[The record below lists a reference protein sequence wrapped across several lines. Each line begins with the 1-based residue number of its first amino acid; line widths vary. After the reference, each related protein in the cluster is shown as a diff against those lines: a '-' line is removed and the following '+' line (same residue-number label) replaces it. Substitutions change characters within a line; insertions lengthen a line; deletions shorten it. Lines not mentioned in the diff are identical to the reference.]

1 MLRPFPFETPIAPE
15 ALIDR
20 REELHR
26 LSQAA
31 AERVHVRLAGP
42 RRFGKT
48 SLLLAHAAGLQ
59 GAGWRT
65 VHVDMYGVTSLA
77 EVCVRIATSYSR
89 LRDSRL
95 RAHLDSLGGR
105 LGLSLTPAGPG
116 ITLGPRQ
123 RIPSPEATQTA
134 AAELLDLPLTLH
146 ERDQIPTLV
155 VFDEFQDLLS
165 AGSGLDGLLRSH
177 VQYHGDAAVYI
188 YAGSQPSLMRK
199 LFSDRERPL
208 YGQAEPLELGPLP
221 ADEVLVELSERFEE
235 LGEDP
240 RGALAPLVGVAAGH
254 PQRTML
260 LAHLLHRE
268 LAARD
273 VGTTTLSEGAEVED
287 IALADA
293 VVRRAL
299 SMTHEAHQARVGPDV
314 GREEGRARGAGR
326 RRLADGHHDRA
337 PLRDLA
343 GHPAERAAR
352 PRPRGAARHAGRGAV
367 GLGPVAVRRPAA
379 RAVGAQQGPA
389 PVAGPTPA
397 GSIFGLAGV
406 TQGHVRP
413 ADIGMSASS
422 AAHDGRPPTWHL
434 TVSGSRSRAWA
445 ARPSWTGRAR

>member
-1 MLRPFPFETPIAPE
+1 MASRLRPFPFETPIAPD

-20 REELHR
+20 RAELAR
-26 LSQAA
+26 LSEAA

-77 EVCVRIATSYSR
+77 EVCVRIASSYSR
-89 LRDSRL
+89 LRDNRL
-95 RAHLDSLGGR
+95 KAHLDALGAR
-105 LGLSLTPAGPG
+105 LGMSLTPAGPG
-116 ITLGPRQ
+116 ITFGPRQ
-123 RIPSPEATQTA
+123 QVPTPEATQTA
-134 AAELLDLPLTLH
+134 AAELLDLPLTLF
-146 ERDQIPTLV
+146 EKDKIPTLV

-165 AGSGLDGLLRSH
+165 AGASLDGLLRSH

-221 ADEVLVELSERFEE
+221 ADEVLVELAERFDE

-240 RGALAPLVGVAAGH
+240 AGALSPLMTTAAGH

-268 LAARD
+268 ISARAL
-273 VGTTTLSEGAEVED
+273 GSTTLPEGDGVEG
-287 IALADA
+287 IALADS

-299 SMTHEAHQARVGPDV
+299 SMTNEAHQAVWDGLSSGKKAV
-314 GREEGRARGAGR
+314 LAA
-326 RRLADGHHDRA
+326 LADGDSPTGTTTARRFETSRA
-337 PLRDLA
+337 TLQSALRELGKEGQHVTREGAGPWRYVDPLLA
-343 GHPAERAAR
+343 LWVK
-352 PRPRGAARHAGRGAV
+352 GRG
-367 GLGPVAVRRPAA
+367 R
-379 RAVGAQQGPA
+379 
-389 PVAGPTPA
+389 TY
-397 GSIFGLAGV
+397 
-406 TQGHVRP
+406 
-413 ADIGMSASS
+413 
-422 AAHDGRPPTWHL
+422 
-434 TVSGSRSRAWA
+434 
-445 ARPSWTGRAR
+445 